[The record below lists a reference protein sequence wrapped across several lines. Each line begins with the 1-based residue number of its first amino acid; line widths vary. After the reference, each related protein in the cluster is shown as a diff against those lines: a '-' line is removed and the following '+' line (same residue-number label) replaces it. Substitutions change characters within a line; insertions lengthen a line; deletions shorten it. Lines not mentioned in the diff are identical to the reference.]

1 MTSRNF
7 KNEKMIH
14 NTSKVSMLIGVLSVI
29 ALLSCSKSGK
39 EDTDRQAPVVTL
51 VNPQD
56 QQVFTSASMIN
67 ITGTV
72 TANKYIKEI
81 HIEISDLTTGEE
93 YQHIHI
99 HPASASYSFN
109 QGYQLKPATSY
120 RIRVIA
126 DDANSNSS
134 VSKAEIRCN

>member
-1 MTSRNF
+1 
-7 KNEKMIH
+7 MIH
-14 NTSKVSMLIGVLSVI
+14 NTSKVCLLLGLLSVI
-29 ALLSCSKSGK
+29 AMLACSRSSK

-51 VNPQD
+51 LTPAD
-56 QQVFTSASMIN
+56 QQVFTSVSMITIN
-67 ITGTV
+67 GTV
-72 TANKYIKEI
+72 TDNRYIKEI

-99 HPASASYSFN
+99 HPASASYSFS

-120 RIRVIA
+120 SIRVIA

-134 VSKAEIRCN
+134 VSKAEIRSN